1 MAGGGGGGRDQ
12 SDGGGTARASTG
24 GARLRG
30 ERGKGRGV
38 LTEGGD
44 GETTTERRPAAER
57 MAAVGTGGDENGVPT
72 TPDHGGA
79 TAEGRWDAA
88 NAVEAVARR
97 GASGKGGADG
107 QRQGTAKPTAVLA
120 QCGSCSEVRPEAV
133 NMSATLGAR

>member
-1 MAGGGGGGRDQ
+1 
-12 SDGGGTARASTG
+12 
-24 GARLRG
+24 
-30 ERGKGRGV
+30 V

-57 MAAVGTGGDENGVPT
+57 MAAVGTGGDENGVPM

-97 GASGKGGADG
+97 EVDGDGGKRQPTEGGEMA
-107 QRQGTAKPTAVLA
+107 A
-120 QCGSCSEVRPEAV
+120 
-133 NMSATLGAR
+133 ARER